1 MNKKFLD
8 DLANNTPN
16 ESMFDNIKETEE
28 DLVAG
33 KSFKNFKEDLAMKTN
48 KMKSSLDKA
57 KSKLRS
63 RFGSLSNVDYVKAMK
78 AVGSTM
84 AARLTARGMIK
95 RASGKKEKG
104 KLGKS

>member
-1 MNKKFLD
+1 MSD
-8 DLANNTPN
+8 TIN
-16 ESMFDNIKETEE
+16 ELEGSEKD
-28 DLVAG
+28 
-33 KSFKNFKEDLAMKTN
+33 SFRSKIESFFSEQSTQTDQSQDGIGDADAT
-48 KMKSSLDKA
+48 SLDKA

-63 RFGSLSNVDYVKAMK
+63 RFGSLSNVNYGKAMK